1 MKRMTGKYKEK
12 MIRVKECCGCK
23 SCLPFNGNLVCYKL
37 DRTLNRPYTIPSDC
51 PLEDVPEPTPVTAAK
66 PPCKTCGGAGRV
78 EDDDD
83 DMSGPEPS
91 YKSCPDC
98 RAKTVNEDNVKILE
112 NGELSNIWM
121 WPWNDDIYVVSQS
134 DVQPYY
140 LSHREMKE
148 KEIKWFFIKRETL
161 KAIAKAADKCPKTAV
176 SPTTQDTHLADK
188 PQQQTNEKVI
198 GMIDARMKSRMDEI
212 AELNLE
218 CGEGP
223 GIACSMIW
231 QMYHELEWVLKILR
245 EQKDEVV

>member
-1 MKRMTGKYKEK
+1 MTGKYKEK

-98 RAKTVNEDNVKILE
+98 RAKTVNEDSVTVLK
-112 NGELSNIWM
+112 NGELSDELSKSGNSKT
-121 WPWNDDIYVVSQS
+121 DDQVAMMEDFISKGGKVSYDTILIVPS
-134 DVQPYY
+134 LP
-140 LSHREMKE
+140 E
-148 KEIKWFFIKRETL
+148 K
-161 KAIAKAADKCPKTAV
+161 DG
-176 SPTTQDTHLADK
+176 SQTTQL
-188 PQQQTNEKVI
+188 QTNSPRK
-198 GMIDARMKSRMDEI
+198 GTAK
-212 AELNLE
+212 
-218 CGEGP
+218 
-223 GIACSMIW
+223 
-231 QMYHELEWVLKILR
+231 
-245 EQKDEVV
+245 